1 MAKYSYILL
10 LIVLSFSSCQ
20 TMEQISIDYMLPA
33 EVSFPAQLRKVAV
46 VNNVSATPDN
56 LLKPDENKSKAEDE
70 VSRAVAYFQGDAGV
84 AAESLAKTIA
94 DQNYFDEVIICDSAL
109 RGNDLTARESTLS
122 PLEVKE
128 LAQGLGADLLIALEN
143 LQIKATKAINYIPE
157 WNCYYGTVDAKVYP
171 TVKVYLPNRLGPM
184 VTINNNDSIFWEEYG
199 STEVNVRGY
208 LPTDKQILSEASEFA
223 GSLPVKYLLPYWKTS
238 YRYLFVNGSVDMRDA
253 AIYVKEKEW
262 EKALKLWERAYENS
276 KSDKKKMRAAFNIAL
291 YYEMTDQLEEAE
303 RWAMQAQALAQKVD
317 KVNMGDTLIDVSKI
331 PNYYLATLYVNELRE
346 RTAGMAKLEG
356 QMSRFNDDF

>member
-1 MAKYSYILL
+1 MSKYSYILL
-10 LIVLSFSSCQ
+10 LLVLSFSSCQ

-46 VNNVSATPDN
+46 VNNVSAIPDN
-56 LLKPDENKSKAEDE
+56 LLKPDENKDKEENE
-70 VSRAVAYFQGDAGV
+70 VSRAVAYFTGDPKV
-84 AAESLAKTIA
+84 TAESLARTIA

-109 RGNDLTARESTLS
+109 RTNDITPRESTLS
-122 PLEVKE
+122 PSEVKE
-128 LAQGLGADLLIALEN
+128 LAEGLGADLLIALEN
-143 LQIKATKAINYIPE
+143 LQIKATKAISYIPQ

-171 TVKVYLPNRLGPM
+171 TVKVYLPNRKSPM

-199 STEVNVRGY
+199 NTEVNVRGY
-208 LPTDKQILSEASEFA
+208 LPTDKQMLSEASEFA

-238 YRYLFVNGSVDMRDA
+238 YRYIFVNGSVDMRDGA
-253 AIYVKEKEW
+253 VYAKEKEW
-262 EKALKLWERAYENS
+262 DRAFVLWKRAYENS

-291 YYEMTDQLEEAE
+291 YYEMNDKLEEAGK
-303 RWAMQAQALAQKVD
+303 WAVQAQTWAQKVD
-317 KVNMGDTLIDVSKI
+317 KVNLEDTLIDVSKI
-331 PNYYLATLYVNELRE
+331 PNYYLATLYVNELKE